1 MYMGLDTKTQERVAV
16 KEVSLERLRQ
26 SDISSIMGEV
36 ELLKSLNHRN
46 IVQYLGSFQT
56 RQYLYIV
63 MELVEAGTLASM
75 VNRGGQTWGVGP
87 FPEALIG
94 FFVDQILQGLAYLHS
109 MGITHRDIKGANI
122 LTNSDWAGQAG

>member
-1 MYMGLDTKTQERVAV
+1 MIGDRYELLERIGKGAHGRVYMGLDTKTQERVAV

-63 MELVEAGTLASM
+63 MELVEAGTLASHGQPRA
-75 VNRGGQTWGVGP
+75 VGRGAWGR
-87 FPEALIG
+87 F
-94 FFVDQILQGLAYLHS
+94 
-109 MGITHRDIKGANI
+109 RRR
-122 LTNSDWAGQAG
+122 